1 MQSLMTS
8 EESVEVL
15 VGKAQG
21 GDRAA
26 FGKLFDAYRQRL
38 LERIR
43 ARMGRKL
50 KLEQDPEDVLQE
62 TFLRAFHTV
71 DRFQLKGADSFLRWI
86 TTIAE
91 HLILSASQRRRP
103 DSLTVEPRG
112 SAVSPGTALRRK
124 ERFSRL
130 EAALGALTPD
140 QKEIVLLARIE
151 GLSFREISELTGK
164 SQPAVRQ
171 LLARALK
178 RLKSSMSRTK
188 SLGLPDQ
195 RLEREDSDHA

>member
-1 MQSLMTS
+1 MQSLMAL
-8 EESVEVL
+8 EESVELL
-15 VGKAQG
+15 VRKAQG

-26 FGKLFDAYRQRL
+26 FGKLFDAHRQRL
-38 LERIR
+38 LERIQT
-43 ARMGRKL
+43 RMGRKL

-71 DRFQLKGADSFLRWI
+71 DRFQPKGTDSFFSWI

-91 HLILSASQRRRP
+91 HLILNASQKRRP

-112 SAVSPGTALRRK
+112 SAVSPSTALRRK

-130 EAALGALTPD
+130 EAALGALTPE
-140 QKEIVLLARIE
+140 QKEVVLLARIE
-151 GLSFREISELTGK
+151 GLSFPEIAAQTGK

-171 LLARALK
+171 LLSRALK
-178 RLKSSMSRTK
+178 RLKASMSRTR
-188 SLGLPDQ
+188 SFRLPDQ
-195 RLEREDSDHA
+195 RLGGEDDDHA